1 MSAGAIPRLDVMKE
15 HRHGNVSGFRADTGK
30 SAACSEYAGARRS
43 DCPSTQWL
51 TVLQP
56 RSMGDVTTVNALD
69 TMPVV
74 KTDLNVLLADDHA
87 LLRRGLK
94 EFLQDFLT
102 EDGLTPHITET
113 ASAQSAID
121 QIRTGAWDLVVLD
134 LNLPDM
140 PGLEVLRILKA
151 LQPNLPILI
160 VSIYAEQHY
169 AARAIRAGA
178 LGYLTKDTGPQ
189 QLRAAVSRILQGG
202 NYFPPPPSEQLT
214 DTIANRDTSSAHNL
228 PAVLS
233 DREIEVLQWIAQ
245 GRRLTEI
252 AEHLNLSIK
261 TVSTYRARLLT
272 KLGMRTTA
280 ELIRYALDQQLV

>member
-1 MSAGAIPRLDVMKE
+1 MLPHSVTVPQQCTME
-15 HRHGNVSGFRADTGK
+15 
-30 SAACSEYAGARRS
+30 E
-43 DCPSTQWL
+43 L
-51 TVLQP
+51 TA
-56 RSMGDVTTVNALD
+56 VNACDSL
-69 TMPVV
+69 PAV
-74 KTDLNVLLADDHA
+74 KTDLNILLADDHA

-94 EFLQDFLT
+94 EFLQDFLI

-113 ASAQSAID
+113 ASAHSAID
-121 QIRTGAWDLVVLD
+121 QIRTAAWDLAILD

-140 PGLEVLRILKA
+140 PGLEVLRILKS
-151 LQPNLPILI
+151 LQPSLPVLV

-178 LGYLTKDTGPQ
+178 LGYLTKETGPQ
-189 QLRAAVSRILQGG
+189 ELRAAVSRILQGG
-202 NYFPPPPSEQLT
+202 NYFPPPQSEQVS
-214 DTIANRDTSSAHNL
+214 DAIVARHASCADDL

-261 TVSTYRARLLT
+261 TVSTYRARLLI
-272 KLGMRTTA
+272 KLGMKTTA

>member
-1 MSAGAIPRLDVMKE
+1 MSVGTPPRLERMKE
-15 HRHGNVSGFRADTGK
+15 HVHPNVSSFRTCTGK
-30 SAACSEYAGARRS
+30 FIPATETATARGPAR
-43 DCPSTQWL
+43 TTMQWPG
-51 TVLQP
+51 VLQACT
-56 RSMGDVTTVNALD
+56 MGKITVVNALD
-69 TMPVV
+69 TLPAV
-74 KTDLNVLLADDHA
+74 KTDLNILLADDHA

-94 EFLQDFLT
+94 EFLQDFLS

-121 QIRTGAWDLVVLD
+121 QIRTGAWDLVILD

-140 PGLEVLRILKA
+140 PGLEVLRILKS
-151 LQPNLPILI
+151 LQPSLPILI
-160 VSIYAEQHY
+160 VSIYSEQHY

-178 LGYLTKDTGPQ
+178 VGYLTKETGPQ

-202 NYFPPPPSEQLT
+202 SYFPPPQSGQVADPIVNQDTPST
-214 DTIANRDTSSAHNL
+214 HDL

-272 KLGMRTTA
+272 KLGVKTTA

>member
-1 MSAGAIPRLDVMKE
+1 MV
-15 HRHGNVSGFRADTGK
+15 
-30 SAACSEYAGARRS
+30 
-43 DCPSTQWL
+43 
-51 TVLQP
+51 
-56 RSMGDVTTVNALD
+56 VNACD
-69 TMPVV
+69 TLPAVR
-74 KTDLNVLLADDHA
+74 TDLNILLADDHA

-102 EDGLTPHITET
+102 EDGLTLHIAET
-113 ASAQSAID
+113 TSAHSAID
-121 QIRTGAWDLVVLD
+121 QIRTAAWDLVILD

-140 PGLEVLRILKA
+140 PGLEVLRILKS
-151 LQPNLPILI
+151 LQPALPVLV

-178 LGYLTKDTGPQ
+178 LGYLTKETGPEE
-189 QLRAAVSRILQGG
+189 LRAAVSRILQGG
-202 NYFPPPPSEQLT
+202 NYIPPPQPEQVS
-214 DTIANRDTSSAHNL
+214 DPIVNRTASGACDL

-261 TVSTYRARLLT
+261 TVSTYRSRLLI